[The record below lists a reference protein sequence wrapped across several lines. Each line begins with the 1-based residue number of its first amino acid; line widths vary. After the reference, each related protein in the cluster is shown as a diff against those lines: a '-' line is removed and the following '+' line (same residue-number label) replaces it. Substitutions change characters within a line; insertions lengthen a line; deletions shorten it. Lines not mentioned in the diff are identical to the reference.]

1 MNKNNK
7 LSPEEIKRMN
17 HQQTQENDSK
27 PSKNKKTNF
36 CRRIKALATNIK
48 LRLKKNFPRRIW
60 PTKQA
65 NKKGSK
71 F

>member
-1 MNKNNK
+1 MNNDNK
-7 LSPEEIKRMN
+7 LSPEKIKKMN
-17 HQQTQENDSK
+17 HEQTQESNNE

-36 CRRIKALATNIK
+36 LRNLKALATNVK
-48 LRLKKNFPRRIW
+48 LRLKKHFPRRIW